1 MLRRTAK
8 LAISCA
14 LTAGLVLSGTPCVA
28 FAVTSAELQ
37 AQLDDAQAHLGELY
51 EKAEQASEEL
61 NDTRY
66 QIDETN
72 KRIDENVKVA
82 EQKQQ
87 ELDEASAL
95 LSDVVAED
103 YKRGSMS
110 LLSLV
115 LGSSSVEE
123 IVSNIY
129 VANKVSVRQQE
140 VIDTVKTVRAELD
153 EARTS
158 LEKDRSQLEVL
169 AKQQEE
175 RQESLQ
181 ASADETQQ
189 YVNGLSA
196 EVQEALAREEE
207 ERRLAAER
215 EAREQAERLA
225 AQAAAEREAAERAAA
240 EQEEARQQEQQ
251 QQSQNTS
258 TTSNTNTNTN
268 TNSGSTSSRSSSSSS
283 GGSVSSGAASTI
295 VSAALSQV
303 GVSYV
308 WGTSNPGVS
317 FDCSGLV
324 MYCYGC
330 AGISVPHSSGALS
343 AYCGKPAS
351 SAVAGDIVWRPGH
364 VGICIGGGQTVEA
377 FSPGQGVGFGSVSDF
392 VSAGSPA

>member
-14 LTAGLVLSGTPCVA
+14 LTAGLVLSGSPCVA
-28 FAVTSAELQ
+28 YAVTSAELQ
-37 AQLDDAQAHLGELY
+37 AQLNDAQTHLGELY

-61 NDTRY
+61 NDTRV
-66 QIDETN
+66 QIDDTN

-82 EQKQQ
+82 NQKQQ

-95 LSDVVAED
+95 LGDVIAED
-103 YKRGSMS
+103 YKRGNMS
-110 LLSLV
+110 LLSLI
-115 LGSSSVEE
+115 LGANSVED

-129 VANKVSVRQQE
+129 VANKVSTRQQE
-140 VIDTVKTVRAELD
+140 VIETVKTVRAELN

-158 LEKDRSQLEVL
+158 LEEDRAQLEVL

-181 ASADETQQ
+181 ASVEETED

-196 EVQEALAREEE
+196 EVQAALAREEE

-225 AQAAAEREAAERAAA
+225 AEAAAEREAAERAAA
-240 EQEEARQQEQQ
+240 EQEAAQQQEEAQEQQ
-251 QQSQNTS
+251 QTSSQNNTS
-258 TTSNTNTNTN
+258 SNSSSNTSKPSN
-268 TNSGSTSSRSSSSSS
+268 NSI
-283 GGSVSSGAASTI
+283 SSGAASTI

-303 GVSYV
+303 GVAYV

-324 MYCYGC
+324 MYCYAC

-343 AYCGKPAS
+343 AYCNKSAS
-351 SAVAGDIVWRPGH
+351 QAVAGDIVWRPGH
-364 VGICIGGGQTVEA
+364 VGICIGGGRTVEA
-377 FSPGQGVGFGSVSDF
+377 FSPGQGVGFGSVGDF
-392 VSAGSPA
+392 LTAGSPA